1 MSGEKCC
8 GIDTELDT
16 LTEACSSDKHSSLS
30 HNGTAYGHK
39 KVLQHRTWIKMSDI
53 LLLLLLLLLFKELKN
68 KKIERIDFC
77 KKMDT

>member
-1 MSGEKCC
+1 VSGEKCC
-8 GIDTELDT
+8 CFDTELDT

-53 LLLLLLLLLFKELKN
+53 PLLLLLFKELKN
-68 KKIERIDFC
+68 KK
-77 KKMDT
+77 K

>member
-1 MSGEKCC
+1 VSGETCC
-8 GIDTELDT
+8 GIDTELET

-30 HNGTAYGHK
+30 HKGTAYGHK

-53 LLLLLLLLLFKELKN
+53 LLLLLFKELKN